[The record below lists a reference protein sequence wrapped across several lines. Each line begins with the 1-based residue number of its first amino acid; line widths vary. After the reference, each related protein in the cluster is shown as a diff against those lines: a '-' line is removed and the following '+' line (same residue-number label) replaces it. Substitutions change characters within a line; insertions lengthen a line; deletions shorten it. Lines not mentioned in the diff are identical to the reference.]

1 MVKHLFCIYFL
12 FLGFCWALETAVNG
26 DQIYL
31 AMDLRKGLNPAFTS
45 DLFTMSL
52 LSNTSSN
59 LRDFDL
65 VVHAN
70 FENLKSA
77 YEAANTPLPIYLQ
90 NNDPAI
96 KLFENKINWKA
107 WMHSIGLGDY
117 VPRTYAFNHT
127 SLSASEDIQF
137 PAILKLNAH
146 FGKGV
151 FVIHDAKQLHVV
163 AASAI
168 RHNLTFWVEE
178 GLTGMGLAEVS
189 SYGSVYQGK
198 LLSLRCIKRYFPPK
212 NAARSAHYWY
222 NGSVTHAQPNDAFV
236 RGFMLNN
243 KHDVYIPC
251 SQELVNVT
259 TTMFAKAPP
268 YTGLFC
274 SDMKS
279 DNHDRVK
286 MMEINARFCG
296 SMVKNEAI
304 FTAAYVP
311 LAYAVYEDGKNKV
324 QEKIKSSRII
334 SWPIQPKYAFIKKAE
349 EDLLLSGGGFYNN
362 VAHTVVQ
369 FNHSL
374 VIDKPSY
381 SAN

>member
-1 MVKHLFCIYFL
+1 
-12 FLGFCWALETAVNG
+12 
-26 DQIYL
+26 
-31 AMDLRKGLNPAFTS
+31 MDFRKGLNPAFTS
-45 DLFTMSL
+45 ELFTMSL
-52 LSNTSSN
+52 LSNTTSKVHEV
-59 LRDFDL
+59 FDL

-70 FENLKSA
+70 FENLKSS
-77 YEAANTPLPIYLQ
+77 YAAENVPIPIYLQ
-90 NNDPAI
+90 NNEPAI
-96 KLFENKINWKA
+96 ELFENKIDWKA
-107 WMHSIGLGDY
+107 WMHRIGLGDY
-117 VPRTYAFNHT
+117 VPHSYAFNRT
-127 SLSASEDIQF
+127 SLSASQDIQF
-137 PAILKLNAH
+137 PAVLKLNAH

-168 RHNLTFWVEE
+168 RHNLTFWIEE

-198 LLSLRCIKRYFPPK
+198 LLSMRCIKRYFPPK

-268 YTGLFC
+268 YTGIFC

-286 MMEINARFCG
+286 IMEINARFCG

-311 LAYAVYEDGKNKV
+311 LAYAVYEDSKNKV
-324 QEKIKSSRII
+324 QDKVKSRMVD
-334 SWPIQPKYAFIKKAE
+334 WPSELKYKFIKKAE
-349 EDLLLSGGGFYNN
+349 EDLLLSGGGIYNN
-362 VAHTVVQ
+362 AAHSVER

-374 VIDKPSY
+374 VIDPPAYSY
-381 SAN
+381 RL